1 MKNLLHFLQYHN
13 AIPITLGIIFLGAG
27 ATFAATNPEAIYSST
42 QEVVAV
48 DNTYIV
54 DKDLSTIDLGVDS
67 VWKDLVKNE
76 TMTVSKADLGE
87 YRDLGVYV
95 TQQLK
100 QNVEREL
107 ARLRETQGIEKRN
120 VSQKVVAT
128 IYGGL
133 VGKFLDDKTETL
145 PGYTP
150 VVLPPA
156 GPVASADPSAAGGG
170 GSNAPSSSGS
180 PSSGGSSGK
189 IGLQLL
195 GNNPARIS
203 VGTSYIDLGA
213 VLIDP
218 YNTNVG
224 VYAFLDGRETSS
236 PALDTSTT
244 TSYRIEYRAT
254 EPGGSTIV
262 VRRIV
267 LVGNAPDPGG
277 EISAAGNVNPPAS
290 APAPDS
296 TSSPQAEPTPA
307 PETPAATSTPPA
319 PEPEPA
325 PEPSE
330 PSPEST
336 DAPAPEPTP
345 APEPA
350 PESEPTPAPTP
361 EPTPEPVP
369 EESSATSTPPG
380 DTATSTTP

>member
-54 DKDLSTIDLGVDS
+54 DKDLSTYTPRVLITGVTEDVGNYYVAYDLSTIDLG
-67 VWKDLVKNE
+67 
-76 TMTVSKADLGE
+76 A
-87 YRDLGVYV
+87 YV

-319 PEPEPA
+319 PAPEPA

-336 DAPAPEPTP
+336 DAPAPEQ
-345 APEPA
+345 
-350 PESEPTPAPTP
+350 TP
-361 EPTPEPVP
+361 EPTPEP
-369 EESSATSTPPG
+369 T
-380 DTATSTTP
+380 

>member
-1 MKNLLHFLQYHN
+1 MNKFFHFLQYHN

-54 DKDLSTIDLGVDS
+54 DKDLSTYTPRVLITGVTEDVGNYYVAYDLSTIDLGADS

-107 ARLRETQGIEKRN
+107 ARLRETQAIEKRN

-180 PSSGGSSGK
+180 SSSGGSSGK

-290 APAPDS
+290 APAPEHG
-296 TSSPQAEPTPA
+296 AA
-307 PETPAATSTPPA
+307 PFCFRGGVHAAR
-319 PEPEPA
+319 
-325 PEPSE
+325 PS
-330 PSPEST
+330 
-336 DAPAPEPTP
+336 
-345 APEPA
+345 
-350 PESEPTPAPTP
+350 
-361 EPTPEPVP
+361 
-369 EESSATSTPPG
+369 
-380 DTATSTTP
+380 